1 MLHGTRKSLLA
12 GLLAACCA
20 AAAQAAPEMIVLASA
35 TYDSGAGDDRA
46 TAATVDAAGN
56 IFVTGNSGN
65 DFLSVKYS
73 KTLALT
79 VGAASV
85 YSNGG
90 SGNIPGGIAVDG
102 LGNIIVAGMEN
113 GGANYVTLKY
123 SANFGALLSS
133 AAYTGGVF
141 DRANAVR
148 TDDQNNIYVTGYS
161 NNGTDDFHTIKYSPA
176 LNQVSSAAYD
186 SGDMDQAAAMTFNGD
201 YLIVAGLTKT
211 GGTNDDVRLVRYD
224 KNLAYLPPAVSF
236 DSGGGDT
243 AVGVAVDGD
252 GNVIVA
258 ARRVLTGGTADFLTL
273 KYDSTLTTLISSA
286 VYDSGGADNPKGV
299 AVDASGNIT
308 VSGFTNI
315 AGAVDFFSIKYDP
328 ALNVLSTAAYN
339 GGLADLLNAVAVDAE
354 DNVIAVGESYTASNN
369 YFTVKYNAS
378 PRVTEVS
385 PLYIG
390 ETANVTL
397 TGRGLLADTAVT
409 FADTLISTGAASYN
423 SGQLTLPVTPAPS
436 VILGFTTITVTNANG
451 EYYTSAAL
459 ARTRLRQSIP
469 AGQAATINAMTG
481 LGQVT
486 VSVPAGS
493 FALQETITLSPE
505 AAASGDIQQAGE
517 GLFVA
522 GNPSTTSLQNLTVT
536 LRYALADLGD
546 YPEAA
551 LSLGYYDSAAGWV
564 TLPSTVNTA
573 AKTVTASAKAANN
586 KYAVIKA
593 VSSGGGGGIG
603 GPGGGSG
610 IPAKVYPNPYRPGS
624 GGNFD
629 DSTLGA
635 GIVFAGLAA
644 GGSFDLTIVD
654 LAGQLIYQKSATA
667 DSEGRYLWDTKS
679 VSGAETAT
687 GVYIYYIKGG
697 SGDPRKGKFA
707 IIR

>member
-1 MLHGTRKSLLA
+1 MRRATLKPLLA
-12 GLLAACCA
+12 GLIAACCA
-20 AAAQAAPEMIVLASA
+20 AAAHAAPEMIVLASA
-35 TYDSGAGDDRA
+35 TYDSGAGDDKA
-46 TAATVDAAGN
+46 TAVAVDAAGN
-56 IFVTGNSGN
+56 IFVTGNSGT

-79 VGAASV
+79 VGAASL
-85 YSNGG
+85 YANGG

-133 AAYTGGVF
+133 ATYSGGIF

-186 SGDMDQAAAMTFNGD
+186 SGYMDQANALTFNGD

-224 KNLAYLPPAVSF
+224 KNLSYLPPAVSF

-258 ARRVLTGGTADFLTL
+258 ARMVPLSGIPDFLTL

-286 VYDSGGADNPKGV
+286 AYDSGGADNPKGV
-299 AVDASGNIT
+299 AVDAYGNIT

-328 ALNVLSTAAYN
+328 ALNVLSTAAYD
-339 GGLADLLNAVAVDAE
+339 GGLADLLSAVAVDAE
-354 DNVIAVGESYTASNN
+354 DNVIAAGESYTASNN
-369 YFTVKYNAS
+369 YFVVKYNAS
-378 PRVTEVS
+378 PRVNEVS

-390 ETANVTL
+390 ETANVTFI
-397 TGRGLLADTAVT
+397 GRGLLADTAVT
-409 FADTLISTGAASYN
+409 FSDPLISTGAASYN
-423 SGQLTLPVTPAPS
+423 SGQLTLPVTPAPA

-459 ARTRLRQSIP
+459 ARTRLRQTVP

-493 FALQETITLSPE
+493 FSLQETITLSPE

-536 LRYALADLGD
+536 LRYSPADLGD
-546 YPEAA
+546 YPETA
-551 LSLGYYDSAAGWV
+551 LSLGYYDTVAGWV

-573 AKTVTASAKAANN
+573 AKTVTAAAKAANN
-586 KYAVIKA
+586 KYAVLKA
-593 VSSGGGGGIG
+593 VSSGGGIG

-610 IPAKVYPNPYRPGS
+610 IPAKVYPNPYRPGT

-629 DSTLGA
+629 ASTLGA

-644 GGSFDLTIVD
+644 GASFNLTIVD
-654 LAGQLIYQKSATA
+654 LAGQLIYQKSGTA

-697 SGDPRKGKFA
+697 SGEPRKGKFA

>member
-1 MLHGTRKSLLA
+1 MRHATLKPLLTA
-12 GLLAACCA
+12 LLAACCA

-35 TYDSGAGDDRA
+35 TYDSGALSDVA
-46 TAATVDAAGN
+46 TALAVDAAGN

-79 VGAASV
+79 VGAASL
-85 YSNGG
+85 YANGG

-102 LGNIIVAGMEN
+102 LGNIVVAGSEN
-113 GGANYVTLKY
+113 SAANYVTLKY

-133 AAYTGGVF
+133 AAYSGGVE
-141 DRANAVR
+141 DKANAVI

-161 NNGTDDFHTIKYSPA
+161 NNGTDDFYTIKYSPA

-186 SGDMDQAAAMTFNGD
+186 SGDLDQANALTFNGD

-211 GGTNDDVRLVRYD
+211 DGGTNDNVRLVRYD
-224 KNLAYLPPAVSF
+224 KNLNYLPPAVSF
-236 DSGGGDT
+236 DSGGGDV
-243 AVGVAVDGD
+243 AYGVASDAQ
-252 GNVIVA
+252 GNIIVA
-258 ARRVLTGGTADFLTL
+258 ARRVGATPDFLTL

-286 VYDSGGADNPKGV
+286 VYDSGGVDWPKGV
-299 AVDASGNIT
+299 AVDSSGNIIVT
-308 VSGFTNI
+308 GHTNFPA
-315 AGAVDFFSIKYDP
+315 AGNFLTIKYDSS
-328 ALNVLSTAAYN
+328 LNVLSTAAYD
-339 GGLADLLNAVAVDAE
+339 GGQADISNAVIVDAE
-354 DNVIAVGESYTASNN
+354 DNVIVAGQSYTATDN
-369 YFTVKYNAS
+369 YFVVKYNAS
-378 PRVTEVS
+378 PKLTAVDE
-385 PLYIG
+385 LYIG
-390 ETANVTL
+390 ETSNVNII
-397 TGRGLLADTAVT
+397 GRGLLPDTAVS
-409 FADTLISTGAASYN
+409 FSDTLISTGAASYN
-423 SGQLTLPVTPAPS
+423 SGQITLQVAPAPS
-436 VILGFTTITVTNANG
+436 VILGFTTITVTNSNG
-451 EYYTSAAL
+451 EYYTSASL

-469 AGQAATINAMTG
+469 AAQAATISAMMK

-486 VSVPAGS
+486 VSVPANS

-505 AAASGDIQQAGE
+505 TAAAGDIQQAGE
-517 GLFVA
+517 GLFIA

-536 LRYALADLGD
+536 LRYSVADLGD

-551 LSLGYYDSAAGWV
+551 LSLGYYDTASGWV
-564 TLPSTVNTA
+564 ALPSTVNTA
-573 AKTVTASAKAANN
+573 AKTVTAPAKAANN

-635 GIVFAGLAA
+635 GIVFAGLGA
-644 GGSFDLTIVD
+644 GGSFNLTIVD
-654 LAGQLIYQKSATA
+654 LAGQLIHQKSGTA

-679 VSGAETAT
+679 DSGAETAT
-687 GVYIYYIKGG
+687 GVYIYFVKGG
-697 SGDPRKGKFA
+697 SGEPRKGKFS

>member
-1 MLHGTRKSLLA
+1 MRHATLKPLLA
-12 GLLAACCA
+12 GLLAAWCA

-35 TYDSGAGDDRA
+35 TYNSGALDDKA
-46 TAATVDAAGN
+46 TAVAVDAAGN
-56 IFVTGNSGN
+56 IFVTGNSGT

-79 VGAASV
+79 VGAASL

-102 LGNIIVAGMEN
+102 LGNILVAGMEN

-123 SANFGALLSS
+123 SPNFGALLSS
-133 AAYTGGVF
+133 ATYTGGVF
-141 DRANAVR
+141 DRANAVI

-176 LNQVSSAAYD
+176 LNQISSAAYE
-186 SGDMDQAAAMTFNGD
+186 SGGMDQATALTFNGD
-201 YLIVAGLTKT
+201 YLIVAGLTKPV
-211 GGTNDDVRLVRYD
+211 GGNDDVRLARYD
-224 KNLAYLPPAVSF
+224 KNLNYLPPAVSF
-236 DSGGGDT
+236 DSGGNDT
-243 AVGVAVDGD
+243 AVGVAVDSA

-258 ARRVLTGGTADFLTL
+258 ARRVAATPDFLTL

-286 VYDSGGADNPKGV
+286 VYDSGAVDQPWGV
-299 AVDASGNIT
+299 ATDSNDNIIVTGFTT
-308 VSGFTNI
+308 VSGNR
-315 AGAVDFFSIKYDP
+315 DFLTIKYDP
-328 ALNVLSTAAYN
+328 SLNILSTASYN
-339 GGLADLLNAVAVDAE
+339 GGLDDSANAVAVDAE
-354 DNVIAVGESYTASNN
+354 DNVIVAGESYTASNN
-369 YFTVKYNAS
+369 YFLIKYNAS
-378 PRVTEVS
+378 PRLTAVDA
-385 PLYIG
+385 LYIG
-390 ETANVTL
+390 ETANVNL
-397 TGRGLLADTAVT
+397 TGRGLLADTAVS
-409 FADTLISTGAASYN
+409 FADPLISTGAASYN
-423 SGQLTLPVTPAPS
+423 SGFITLQVTPAPS

-451 EYYTSAAL
+451 EYYSSAAL

-505 AAASGDIQQAGE
+505 AAAAGDIQQAGE
-517 GLFVA
+517 GLFVS
-522 GNPSTTSLQNLTVT
+522 GTPSTTSLQNLTIT
-536 LRYALADLGD
+536 LRYSPADLGD

-551 LSLGYYDSAAGWV
+551 LSLGYYDTVAGWV
-564 TLPSTVNTA
+564 TLPSSVNTG
-573 AKTVTASAKAANN
+573 AKTVTAPAKAANN

-629 DSTLGA
+629 ASSLGA
-635 GIVFAGLAA
+635 GIVFAGLAS
-644 GGSFDLTIVD
+644 GGSFNLTIVD
-654 LAGQLIYQKSATA
+654 LAGQLIYQKSGTA

-687 GVYIYYIKGG
+687 GVYIYHIKGG
-697 SGDPRKGKFA
+697 SGEPRSGKFA